1 MSAATTGPRL
11 GLTMMSFA
19 REIHLGQWDLGE
31 CLKQAG
37 RLGAGTAL
45 ELTGAQSL
53 PGYPALLPEAE
64 WTVRRGIDV
73 HGLIPEC
80 YDAYV
85 ERGRRHCRAASLE
98 EAAELI
104 ETELAIAHPLGFP
117 MLRLNDA
124 TPGLLAA
131 VLPMAE
137 RLEVR
142 VVVELHGKSIR
153 HPDSV
158 RLAEYFDAIQS
169 PYAGFLQDLGAMM
182 RAVPRSFLDWGRRI
196 GRPAE
201 IVSAVEQGWNS
212 GTPLADTLHQVS
224 VLGGGD
230 VDREWAHGCYVM
242 FHRNP
247 VTDLALVMPYLVHVH
262 GKFFGIDDSGAEPAI
277 DYPAV
282 LAALRAGGYRGVLS
296 SEYISWAP
304 ADALDSLAQV
314 AAHHRMVRTM
324 WDTAAAETASTR

>member
-1 MSAATTGPRL
+1 MSAVRTDPRL

-19 REIHLGQWDLGE
+19 REIHLGKWDLGK
-31 CLKQAG
+31 CLEQAG

-64 WTVRRGIDV
+64 RTVRRGIDAQ
-73 HGLIPEC
+73 GLVPAC

-85 ERGRRHCRAASLE
+85 ERGRRHGRTASLE

-104 ETELAIAHPLGFP
+104 ETELAIAHRLGFP
-117 MLRLNDA
+117 ILRLNDA
-124 TPGLLAA
+124 TPRLLAA
-131 VLPMAE
+131 VLPAAE
-137 RLEVR
+137 RLGVR
-142 VVVELHGKSIR
+142 VIVELHGKSIQ
-153 HPDSV
+153 HPESV
-158 RLAEYFDAIQS
+158 HLAEYFDAIGS
-169 PYAGFLQDLGAMM
+169 PYVGFLQDLGAMM

-201 IVSAVEQGWNS
+201 IVSAVEQGWNN

-224 VLGGGD
+224 ALGGGD
-230 VDREWAHGCYVM
+230 ADREWAYGCYVM

-304 ADALDSLAQV
+304 ADALDSLDQV
-314 AAHHRMVRTM
+314 AAHHRMIRTM
-324 WDTAAAETASTR
+324 WDTAAGTASIR